1 MTLADLE
8 TRYAEKRA
16 IVFDMFEH
24 ELIDNDQAK
33 ATIDKLAQEFALES
47 DWYSF
52 IDTLPIAA
60 AA

>member
-1 MTLADLE
+1 MTLAELQ
-8 TRYAEKRA
+8 TRYAEKRS
-16 IVFDMFEH
+16 IIFDMFEH
-24 ELIDNDQAK
+24 ELIDNDVAK
-33 ATIDKLAQEFALES
+33 ATINKLEQEYALES